1 MNNIFFVLRFLL
13 KSNNVKR
20 FLLVIIILI
29 LCQISRAQLFGVP
42 NLTTFDDRRIH
53 FGFTLG
59 MNTMDLDFSHYPTI
73 YDNPEYNNFPFNPK
87 YQSEIDSVGGALRA
101 DIANLIPGFTVGIVS
116 NLRILENL
124 DIRFVPGLSF
134 GNRKITYNVPIHDID
149 EGDVD
154 EYSLRATYLDFP
166 FLLKYKAKRIINQ
179 RPYMIGGLAV
189 RYDMSKSATEKLLRL
204 KKWSFYAEAG
214 MGWDVYLQFFRLSTE
229 VKYSFGLQNLLS
241 TPPKFPQNAYYN
253 LALKGLNSH
262 IITLS
267 FHFE

>member
-1 MNNIFFVLRFLL
+1 MNKNFLFFLFLL
-13 KSNNVKR
+13 IGFVAK
-20 FLLVIIILI
+20 
-29 LCQISRAQLFGVP
+29 AQMIGVP

-59 MNTMDLDFSHYPTI
+59 LNSLDLDFSHYPTI
-73 YDNPEYNNFPFNPK
+73 YDNPEFKNFPIDPR
-87 YQSEIDSVGGALRA
+87 YQAEIDSVGGALRA

-116 NLRILENL
+116 NLRLTENL
-124 DIRFVPGLSF
+124 DLRFLPGLSF

-166 FLLKYKAKRIINQ
+166 LLVKYKSKRIINQ
-179 RPYMIGGLAV
+179 RPYMIGGLSM

-229 VKYSFGLQNLLS
+229 VKYGFGLQNLL
-241 TPPKFPQNAYYN
+241 TPPPKFPQNSYYN

-262 IITLS
+262 VLTLC